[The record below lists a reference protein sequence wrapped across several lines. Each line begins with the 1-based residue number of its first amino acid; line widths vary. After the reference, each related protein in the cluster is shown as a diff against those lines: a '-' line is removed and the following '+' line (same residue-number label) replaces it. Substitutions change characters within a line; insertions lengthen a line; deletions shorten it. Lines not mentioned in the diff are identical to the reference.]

1 MKEGVCES
9 SFDADLEEDGLGPLV
24 VVSTLVLC
32 EDLDAF
38 NE

>member
-1 MKEGVCES
+1 MCES

-24 VVSTLVLC
+24 FVSTLVLC
-32 EDLDAF
+32 EDSDAL